1 MADSSVRRDQIR
13 WSLGVFAIAL
23 ALRGLVL
30 WQLSGSLLLDTII
43 GDARNYDQWARRL
56 AAGDWLGSEVFYQA
70 PLYPYFLGA
79 VYSLSGGEVLFA
91 RCLQIVVGAASCA
104 LLTQAGWRFVSKPV
118 GIAAGLLLACY
129 APAVVS
135 DVAIGKSVLDIFF
148 VCLLL
153 RILGG
158 MNPAPRPGPS
168 LGLGLSLG
176 MLILS
181 RENALA
187 FLAVLAPWLALR
199 ATTWRQRIEVT
210 GLFAVGIALVLVPV
224 AVRNWHVGGEFH
236 LTTSQ
241 FGHNFFIGN
250 NAAADGT
257 YAPVVPRRGEP
268 QVERQDAID
277 LAERAM
283 GRSLTPA
290 EVSAY
295 FSGEALRYIRS
306 QPLDWLALMGRKVVL
321 AFNAIELVD
330 TKDQYSH
337 HDLSSVLRSTGG
349 LLHFGVLAPLALL
362 GVWVTWSDRARLLPI
377 YLLFLVYTSTLLV
390 FYMFA
395 RYRIPLIP
403 MLALFAAAAV
413 VRFPEFLRENRAP
426 RIAAGI
432 AAASAAAVCCNWPI
446 ADEDYMRSVTQ
457 YNLGNELAGAG
468 RIEDAMERYRE
479 AVRLFEGN
487 AVAHHNLGALLA
499 GKGELERARSHYER
513 ALQLVPDYMEARLN
527 LAITHVDLGLAEAA
541 KGDLSLAIESFE
553 RALELDPS
561 LEEARANL
569 SNAQAQMMAT
579 PP

>member
-1 MADSSVRRDQIR
+1 
-13 WSLGVFAIAL
+13 
-23 ALRGLVL
+23 
-30 WQLSGSLLLDTII
+30 
-43 GDARNYDQWARRL
+43 
-56 AAGDWLGSEVFYQA
+56 
-70 PLYPYFLGA
+70 
-79 VYSLSGGEVLFA
+79 
-91 RCLQIVVGAASCA
+91 
-104 LLTQAGWRFVSKPV
+104 
-118 GIAAGLLLACY
+118 
-129 APAVVS
+129 
-135 DVAIGKSVLDIFF
+135 
-148 VCLLL
+148 
-153 RILGG
+153 
-158 MNPAPRPGPS
+158 
-168 LGLGLSLG
+168 
-176 MLILS
+176 
-181 RENALA
+181 
-187 FLAVLAPWLALR
+187 
-199 ATTWRQRIEVT
+199 
-210 GLFAVGIALVLVPV
+210 
-224 AVRNWHVGGEFH
+224 
-236 LTTSQ
+236 
-241 FGHNFFIGN
+241 
-250 NAAADGT
+250 
-257 YAPVVPRRGEP
+257 
-268 QVERQDAID
+268 
-277 LAERAM
+277 
-283 GRSLTPA
+283 
-290 EVSAY
+290 
-295 FSGEALRYIRS
+295 
-306 QPLDWLALMGRKVVL
+306 
-321 AFNAIELVD
+321 
-330 TKDQYSH
+330 
-337 HDLSSVLRSTGG
+337 
-349 LLHFGVLAPLALL
+349 
-362 GVWVTWSDRARLLPI
+362 
-377 YLLFLVYTSTLLV
+377 
-390 FYMFA
+390 MFA